1 MHTSDWLA
9 RAYDCAHRP
18 SYFFT
23 KNYHLAIYFE
33 EAHSFMKQPF
43 CCMEIHLAIHLFL
56 FFINGDTATNS
67 SEISSN
73 IPVDSTERFPCTL
86 ALSFQ
91 SQKVLQFSMIASCQ
105 TFTTRLLIELIKES
119 FCFSVRA
126 EIIFCARIRPVLSV
140 CHYFVERVSKVFL
153 FFSVQ

>member
-67 SEISSN
+67 SEISSTV
-73 IPVDSTERFPCTL
+73 PVDSTRRFPCTL

-91 SQKVLQFSMIASCQ
+91 SQKVLQFSIIAPRQ
-105 TFTTRLLIELIKES
+105 TFTTRLLTE
-119 FCFSVRA
+119 FA
-126 EIIFCARIRPVLSV
+126 EFNKRIFLFFCARRDYILCANSA
-140 CHYFVERVSKVFL
+140 CAERVSL
-153 FFSVQ
+153 LC